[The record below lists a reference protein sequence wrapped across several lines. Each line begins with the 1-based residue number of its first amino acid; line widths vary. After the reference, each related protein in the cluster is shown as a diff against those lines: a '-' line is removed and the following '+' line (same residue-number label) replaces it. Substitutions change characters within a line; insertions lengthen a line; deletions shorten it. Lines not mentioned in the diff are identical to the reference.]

1 MKIIIICSTS
11 FPSIEKMKQ
20 KGKLKG
26 IIFRYFKGQK
36 LPLVIFENRFFSLLL
51 SWANYY
57 NAGILLLFA
66 CLKCISF
73 LQPWDNKT
81 CNIQAHPL
89 TCLSTSTLRQG
100 LHFFSENISVI
111 WFCTDNSFCMTL
123 FRYTNMHN
131 YMYLHICKLIQWS
144 QCYIFGVAVFF
155 KKMYGC
161 NLTLL

>member
-1 MKIIIICSTS
+1 MQVQIIVCHVIYKALNWFVFKMKIIIICSTS
-11 FPSIEKMKQ
+11 FPQIEKMKQ

-36 LPLVIFENRFFSLLL
+36 LPLVIFENRFFSLFL

-100 LHFFSENISVI
+100 LHFFWKYI
-111 WFCTDNSFCMTL
+111 C
-123 FRYTNMHN
+123 NMVL
-131 YMYLHICKLIQWS
+131 YW
-144 QCYIFGVAVFF
+144 
-155 KKMYGC
+155 
-161 NLTLL
+161 

>member
-36 LPLVIFENRFFSLLL
+36 LPLVIFENRFFSLFL

-123 FRYTNMHN
+123 FRYMCIS
-131 YMYLHICKLIQWS
+131 LEICTIICICIYANW
-144 QCYIFGVAVFF
+144 YNGVNVIF
-155 KKMYGC
+155 
-161 NLTLL
+161 LE

>member
-1 MKIIIICSTS
+1 MFLLSNIIINSVCKFILCISCHPQSAKLIWSSKMNIIIICSTS
-11 FPSIEKMKQ
+11 FPSIYKKKQ
-20 KGKLKG
+20 KYKVKG

-36 LPLVIFENRFFSLLL
+36 LPLIIFENRFFSLLP

-100 LHFFSENISVI
+100 LHFFPENISVT
-111 WFCTDNSFCMTL
+111 WFDTGNSFCRTS
-123 FRYTNMHN
+123 FR
-131 YMYLHICKLIQWS
+131 
-144 QCYIFGVAVFF
+144 
-155 KKMYGC
+155 
-161 NLTLL
+161 